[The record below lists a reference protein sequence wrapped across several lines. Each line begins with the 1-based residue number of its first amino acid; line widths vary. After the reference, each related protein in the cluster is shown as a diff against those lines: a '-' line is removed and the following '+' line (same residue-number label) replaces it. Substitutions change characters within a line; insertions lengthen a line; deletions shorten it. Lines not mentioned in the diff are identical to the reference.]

1 MLELNKARDMRGLHN
16 GEDLEEIVLGEV
28 LVRVVR
34 VQGPEVVDQKV
45 EDAEDDDEHNGA
57 ELGLESNDDHNA
69 GNEPKQANTDPP
81 EAPVATED
89 EADEEEDEQDTT
101 SELEVHLA
109 VLLIES
115 RETSRGKL
123 LADPRVGKHHQ
134 EAPHDG
140 QVAQEEVEVE
150 DQPVSKTLEHHHTDE
165 AEDAVVRVLSC
176 DDHDGADGHSD
187 YVRDQEQVG
196 EAVGDCD
203 TR

>member
-1 MLELNKARDMRGLHN
+1 MRDLHN

-45 EDAEDDDEHNGA
+45 EDAEDDDEHDGA
-57 ELGLESNDDHNA
+57 ELCLETNDDHDA
-69 GNEPKQANTDPP
+69 GHESKQANADPP
-81 EAPVATED
+81 EAPVAAED
-89 EADEEEDEQDTT
+89 EADEEEDEQDTA

-109 VLLIES
+109 VLLVEG
-115 RETSRGKL
+115 RETSRGEL

-134 EAPHDG
+134 ETAHDG

-150 DQPVSKTLEHHHTDE
+150 DQPVSETLEHHDANET
-165 AEDAVVRVLSC
+165 EDAVVRVLSC
-176 DDHDGADGHSD
+176 DDHDRADGHGD
-187 YVRDQEQVG
+187 YVYDQEQVG